1 MKKNVLFSLILALL
15 LISCKYQEAVTE
27 KQTDYSSYFEKQGQK
42 TDSLFAELK
51 LQQQKTTEKLSNLKV
66 ENTTTYYTLPDSA
79 GKQYPVYV
87 STTTANKDEKVNESM
102 FAELSAE
109 MSRMMEVIDS
119 LTNAVNVAMNQK
131 EEVTEL
137 SWWDLHK
144 WEVFL
149 LVIIVSAFGIGI
161 LIYKYKK

>member
-1 MKKNVLFSLILALL
+1 MKTKVILFFFMALL
-15 LISCKYQEAVTE
+15 VSCKSQEVVTE
-27 KQTDYSSYFEKQGQK
+27 KQTDYSSYFEKQEQK

-102 FAELSAE
+102 FTELNAE
-109 MSRMMEVIDS
+109 MMRMQEKIDS
-119 LTNAVNVAMNQK
+119 LTNAVNAAMKHK

-161 LIYKYKK
+161 LIYKYRK

>member
-1 MKKNVLFSLILALL
+1 MKAKVILLAFITLL
-15 LISCKYQEAVTE
+15 VSCKSQEVATE
-27 KQTDYSSYFEKQGQK
+27 KQTDYTSYFEKQEQK

-51 LQQQKTTEKLSNLKV
+51 MQQQKTTEKLSNLKV
-66 ENTTTYYTLPDSA
+66 EHTTTYYTLPDSM

-87 STTTANKDEKVNESM
+87 STTTANKDDKVNENT
-102 FAELSAE
+102 FTELSAE
-109 MSRMMEVIDS
+109 MSRMQEKIDS
-119 LTNAVNVAMNQK
+119 LTNAVNAAMKQK

-161 LIYKYKK
+161 LIYKGRK

>member
-1 MKKNVLFSLILALL
+1 MNAKFILLAFITVLA
-15 LISCKYQEAVTE
+15 SCKSQEVVTE
-27 KQTDYSSYFEKQGQK
+27 KQTDYTSYFEKQEQK

-51 LQQQKTTEKLSNLKV
+51 MQQQKTTEKLSNLKV
-66 ENTTTYYTLPDSA
+66 EHTTTYYTLPDSA

-87 STTTANKDEKVNESM
+87 STTTANKDEKENEST
-102 FAELSAE
+102 FTELNAE
-109 MSRMMEVIDS
+109 MSRMQEKMDS
-119 LTNAVNVAMNQK
+119 LTNAVNAVIQQK

-144 WEVFL
+144 WGVFL

-161 LIYKYKK
+161 LIYKYRK